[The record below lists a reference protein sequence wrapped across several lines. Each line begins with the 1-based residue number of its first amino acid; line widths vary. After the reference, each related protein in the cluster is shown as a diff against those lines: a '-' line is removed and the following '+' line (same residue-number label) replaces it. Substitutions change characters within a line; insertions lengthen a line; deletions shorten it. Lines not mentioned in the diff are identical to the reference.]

1 MEQLSLFT
9 PCYKYI
15 IDASSINSQKE
26 GEPHTRR
33 INRTLWNNIER
44 MITEKAII
52 TSAEIEDELQDKNII
67 DWFHNAD
74 FDIIEIDDIIQRN
87 VINVVTKCSELIDFN
102 AVCKKENKTG
112 SSGDAFLIATA
123 MKYGITV
130 ITEENR
136 RSPKKIPAVC
146 TKLGID
152 CINIDEL
159 SIREGWVF

>member
-9 PCYKYI
+9 PYYKYI

-26 GEPHTRR
+26 GEPHTRT

-44 MITEKAII
+44 MICEKTII
-52 TSAEIEDELQDKNII
+52 TSSEIVDELQDKDII
-67 DWFHNAD
+67 AWVQHID
-74 FDIIEIDDIIQRN
+74 FDIIEIDDIIQKN
-87 VINVVTKCSELIDFN
+87 VIKIVASCPKLIDFN
-102 AVCKKENKTG
+102 AVCKRENSSG

-130 ITEENR
+130 ITEER
-136 RSPKKIPAVC
+136 GTSTKKIPGVC
-146 TKLGID
+146 ATLGVD

-159 SIREGWVF
+159 SIREGWIF